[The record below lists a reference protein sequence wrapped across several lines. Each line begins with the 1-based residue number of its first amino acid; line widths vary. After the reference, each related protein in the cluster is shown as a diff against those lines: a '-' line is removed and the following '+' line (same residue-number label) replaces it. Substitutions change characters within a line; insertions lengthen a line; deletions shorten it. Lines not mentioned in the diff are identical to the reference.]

1 MVEMENGLLYQ
12 LVTGLI
18 LAGAVYGGI
27 RSDLRAMH
35 ENLLRIEKMA
45 ERAHSRLDQIGMMGT
60 RRDDTR

>member
-1 MVEMENGLLYQ
+1 VELSDGLLWQ

-27 RSDLRAMH
+27 RQDLRGIH
-35 ENLLRIEKMA
+35 ENLLRIEKAA
-45 ERAHSRLDQIGMMGT
+45 ERAHMRLDQLGMFGT

>member
-35 ENLLRIEKMA
+35 ENLRRVEKMA
-45 ERAHSRLDQIGMMGT
+45 ERAHNRIDQIGMMGT
-60 RRDDTR
+60 RRDDIR

>member
-1 MVEMENGLLYQ
+1 MEIEAGLLWQ

-27 RSDLRAMH
+27 RQDLRTMH
-35 ENLLRIEKMA
+35 ENLQRIEKMA
-45 ERAHSRLDQIGMMGT
+45 ERAHSRLDQIGMFGS

>member
-1 MVEMENGLLYQ
+1 MELSDGLLWQ

-27 RSDLRAMH
+27 RQDLRGIH

-45 ERAHSRLDQIGMMGT
+45 ERAHNRLDQIGMFGT